1 MNTTSTA
8 AMKFL
13 VEVVILP
20 VRDVNRALR
29 FYIDQVGFT
38 CCSSAPSPGAQSKTV
53 RGRLA
58 KYDLREC
65 ATSDAFF
72 ERPENRVRVQ
82 GPLGVKSGHQRM
94 SAWMSA
100 LPPKVDIAESH

>member
-8 AMKFL
+8 AMKFS

-53 RGRLA
+53 RGRRPNMTFASVRRAMLFLSA
-58 KYDLREC
+58 PRIV
-65 ATSDAFF
+65 F
-72 ERPENRVRVQ
+72 ERKVRF
-82 GPLGVKSGHQRM
+82 GS
-94 SAWMSA
+94 
-100 LPPKVDIAESH
+100 